1 MARAMLHEFI
11 TAHRE
16 QLIARIRVIVAA
28 RAAPPT
34 TLHGLENG
42 VPLFLD
48 QLVTG
53 LIGPALSAEMLAV
66 IGKSA
71 TLHGGDMLRNGST
84 VAHVV
89 RSYGDVC
96 QAVTEL
102 ADEMKAPITV
112 DEFHTLNR
120 CLDDAT
126 AEAVTEYTRLHE
138 QALTE
143 GETQRSGIAAHE
155 LRNRLS
161 ATTMA
166 FSMLRR
172 GTVAINGSVGDVV
185 ARNLRRLTA
194 LVDRALVEV
203 RVDSGN
209 EYRRSIAVFDLIGEA
224 EVDGRLDA
232 EVRHV
237 DFRVAPVEA
246 DVCVAGDPQILAGA
260 IANLL
265 DNAFKFT
272 KKGGRV
278 SLTASATSTRV
289 LIDVE
294 DECGGLPP
302 GKPAELFEAFE
313 QRGTDRTGLGLGLF
327 ITRKGVEASG
337 GVLRVR
343 DLPLRGCVFTIDLP
357 RLPPG

>member
-1 MARAMLHEFI
+1 MLHEFI
-11 TAHRE
+11 GAHRE
-16 QLIARIRVIVAA
+16 ELIVRIRAMVAG
-28 RAAPPT
+28 RASPPSSQQ
-34 TLHGLENG
+34 GLDNG
-42 VPLFLD
+42 VPVFLD
-48 QLVTG
+48 QLIKALTG
-53 LIGPALSAEMLAV
+53 PGPSAEAIGR

-96 QAVTEL
+96 QAVTQL
-102 ADEMKAPITV
+102 AGEKDAPVTV
-112 DEFHTLNR
+112 AEFRILNQ

-138 QALTE
+138 QALAQ

-185 ARNLRRLTA
+185 ASNLRRLTA
-194 LVDRALVEV
+194 LVDRALIEV

-209 EYRRSIAVFDLIGEA
+209 EYRRSIAVLDLIGEA
-224 EVDGRLDA
+224 EIDGTLDA

-237 DFRVAPVEA
+237 DYRVAPIA
-246 DVCVAGDPQILAGA
+246 PDVFVAGDPQILAGA

-272 KKGGRV
+272 RVGGRV
-278 SLTASATSTRV
+278 SLTASATATRV

-302 GKPAELFEAFE
+302 GKAEELLAAFE
-313 QRGTDRTGLGLGLF
+313 QRGADRTGLGLGLF

-337 GVLRVR
+337 GVVRVR
-343 DLPLRGCVFTIDLP
+343 DVPSRGCVFTIDLP
-357 RLPPG
+357 RLPSS